1 MFYCLM
7 YSSQYDDISSD
18 TVSNNIESYVKYLQ
32 NYEKT
37 VCDQPTSKLIA
48 YYFMYIIESIYVLIK
63 YLDCKT
69 IEEPSTCSLGL
80 KFKNLKTGSCK
91 SDELLYKSYVQES
104 IPLLSQILNK
114 LSLCIS
120 LDIWIS
126 WYDLKAPSIAMFCD
140 EKIDIDDE
148 KTTENSIQTQIAHT
162 VFRIMKM
169 KNKFNNFDEI
179 LNLNENKELGN
190 FLNQVAVDPDY
201 DSDIELSTLELIEAI
216 RQGSDNKRK
225 KLMTLLLNRDIF
237 EFKESLSCLEEH
249 MNFVTR
255 STALLFIKRFI
266 KEAKDVNKPDEWKC
280 IVIDL
285 SKRVTNYDV
294 VNILKEDLN
303 NGHDDV
309 MKTNLFSSEFTQ
321 ISNQLSHQADTE
333 CFNSYLRLCLQSG
346 VDVLKYSIDKVI
358 SLSGLSPVFA
368 SAFRIV
374 NFICRSK
381 GKNGICL
388 TTNLLMEK
396 LNEGLTLE
404 MESELFAFILEILDK
419 SGEDSLSSDLHESID
434 VSSSYQNLPVDVNE
448 IFEHLVCSRL
458 KMEKEDEASIS
469 LLNLLKVLK
478 KIIQLYSDVILKPKV
493 RLSCVASL
501 IILHNNCCYL
511 DSNNYNLCVQIRNSI
526 EEIIYTLKQ
535 FIVRDI
541 GSYEEEFALLKVC
554 ICRYDLHCRSM
565 LLLSKFIGEKITPDS
580 NVVVDQIFNCI
591 WKKNQDEDEITI
603 PSCSRVEWIWA
614 LYIVTPT
621 LKLFQEVFLIL
632 CDKSK
637 QGDSILPLQYCFKSF
652 SVSAIKFADE
662 KLQNEENKFFLFA
675 NLFVWWCK
683 AQKAFDCSPEYPVLF
698 LNLLVGLLVDLV
710 REKYIIIENN
720 SDNKPSLVSESVSF
734 EEVHPSQILTNGDNI
749 ILGGQD
755 SLTSSQSNLANGIND
770 GKIVNGFEENNGDE
784 AKICNGKTVDKSSI
798 TKVTSRNDFND
809 CINSM
814 IKIFVSCIRP
824 SELTSTVAG
833 KLKLLCEF

>member
-1 MFYCLM
+1 MVSLFTVDDSIQIKKLLQNCSNCQNQVKSLVNSSEFDEFRLNTTICLLLGCPSINLLPEISDTEELISVIKSIPEINIDTFFLIIKGLKNNKYIRCIFPWLPSDIVAEFLCSFLNQSTNLTPLSLALCFEMFYCLM
-7 YSSQYDDISSD
+7 YSSQHDDISGD
-18 TVSNNIESYVKYLQ
+18 TVSKNIESYVKYLQ
-32 NYEKT
+32 NYEKA
-37 VCDQPTSKLIA
+37 VCDQPTSN
-48 YYFMYIIESIYVLIK
+48 IYVLIK

-69 IEEPSTCSLGL
+69 VEEPSTCSLGL
-80 KFKNLKTGSCK
+80 KFKNLKMGSCK

-120 LDIWIS
+120 SDIWIS

-148 KTTENSIQTQIAHT
+148 KTIENSIQTQIAHR

-169 KNKFNNFDEI
+169 KNKFDNFDDI
-179 LNLNENKELGN
+179 LNLNANKELGN

-201 DSDIELSTLELIEAI
+201 DSDIELSTLELIDAI

-225 KLMTLLLNRDIF
+225 KLMTLLLNREIF

-249 MNFVTR
+249 MSFVTR

-309 MKTNLFSSEFTQ
+309 MKTSLFSSEFTQ

-346 VDVLKYSIDKVI
+346 VNVLKYSIDKVI

-396 LNEGLTLE
+396 FNEGLSLE
-404 MESELFAFILEILDK
+404 MESELFAFILELLDK
-419 SGEDSLSSDLHESID
+419 SGEDSLSSDLHESLD

-458 KMEKEDEASIS
+458 KMEKEDEANIS

-511 DSNNYNLCVQIRNSI
+511 DSNNYNLCVKIRNSI

-554 ICRYDLHCRSM
+554 MGRYDLHCRSI
-565 LLLSKFIGEKITPDS
+565 LLLSKFIGEKITQDS
-580 NVVVDQIFNCI
+580 NAVVDHIFNCI
-591 WKKNQDEDEITI
+591 WKKNQNEDEITI

-614 LYIVTPT
+614 LY
-621 LKLFQEVFLIL
+621 
-632 CDKSK
+632 
-637 QGDSILPLQYCFKSF
+637 
-652 SVSAIKFADE
+652 IKFADE

-683 AQKAFDCSPEYPVLF
+683 AQRAFDCSPEYPLPLCIVI
-698 LNLLVGLLVDLV
+698 
-710 REKYIIIENN
+710 YI
-720 SDNKPSLVSESVSF
+720 
-734 EEVHPSQILTNGDNI
+734 EV
-749 ILGGQD
+749 
-755 SLTSSQSNLANGIND
+755 
-770 GKIVNGFEENNGDE
+770 KIQ
-784 AKICNGKTVDKSSI
+784 
-798 TKVTSRNDFND
+798 
-809 CINSM
+809 
-814 IKIFVSCIRP
+814 
-824 SELTSTVAG
+824 
-833 KLKLLCEF
+833 